1 MIKNIIVRNEIG
13 EVTGMTYP
21 KRAKGLVKHGR
32 AEYVKENEI
41 MLINKEDIVMDEIF
55 DTEKIN
61 ETPENDTA
69 KQESVSAENGISLKK
84 ESPVKD
90 EHRLFFRPREWSFN
104 KTCKDSCVGER
115 CFITSFDETLAEVY
129 CIGNWQYDWTEIVT
143 KDLILEKNTEYAFS
157 FWLNG
162 GENDRMDE
170 VCQLHILFDNDWE
183 NRLIFKLNRS
193 FIKPV
198 KHYKGWYLYEI
209 HFTTEDN
216 SYTQLRF
223 VAQRAPMAVMY
234 ADAPSAYADLPNEP
248 VPAGKPQRS
257 NLVFE
262 NGYPEE
268 PDPFSKG
275 ISSFEEKL
283 RSNPVTNG
291 EFFEKIKE
299 TVRSEVDRAENAR
312 NSDTAK
318 NLKNLGEDIRDSVL
332 SEISRTLRN
341 FK

>member
-84 ESPVKD
+84 EAPVKD

-104 KTCKDSCVGER
+104 KACKDSCVGER

-170 VCQLHILFDNDWE
+170 VCQLHILFDNE
-183 NRLIFKLNRS
+183 
-193 FIKPV
+193 
-198 KHYKGWYLYEI
+198 
-209 HFTTEDN
+209 
-216 SYTQLRF
+216 
-223 VAQRAPMAVMY
+223 
-234 ADAPSAYADLPNEP
+234 
-248 VPAGKPQRS
+248 GKPPYIQA
-257 NLVFE
+257 
-262 NGYPEE
+262 E
-268 PDPFSKG
+268 PQ
-275 ISSFEEKL
+275 L
-283 RSNPVTNG
+283 HQ
-291 EFFEKIKE
+291 
-299 TVRSEVDRAENAR
+299 AR
-312 NSDTAK
+312 KA
-318 NLKNLGEDIRDSVL
+318 L
-332 SEISRTLRN
+332 
-341 FK
+341 